1 VNLELEIHPSQ
12 TVTAFATA
20 ELGTATNTGFT
31 AFCPLYGVFLNVA
44 ALLAQH
50 IAISQFAVAVA
61 GHG

>member
-12 TVTAFATA
+12 TVTAFTTA

-31 AFCPLYGVFLNVA
+31 AFCPINGVFLNVA

-50 IAISQFAVAVA
+50 IAI
-61 GHG
+61 G